1 MLCNFL
7 GAFQLKHND
16 LVVWVRD
23 TEIIVKALSGGQVSA
38 IQPEAQ
44 VPFAHYG
51 CSVTLRLQHLGD
63 SGLVERETPFRGR
76 IQHTRIDAG
85 TSLIAAR
92 QQGCPGP
99 KKQYEKGNSAY

>member
-1 MLCNFL
+1 M
-7 GAFQLKHND
+7 
-16 LVVWVRD
+16 WVRD
-23 TEIIVKALSGGQVSA
+23 TKIFVKALPGGKVSA

-63 SGLVERETPFRGR
+63 SGLVERETPFWGR

-99 KKQYEKGNSAY
+99 KNSMKKEILHISTINYYHCE